1 MDRRREN
8 QRVHLRFPGSHCH
21 PFHVCPGRT
30 DDGGFHHRI
39 GADLYRS
46 DHLPAK
52 EENRIDFTESSQK
65 ISTLLLTLLIID
77 VILHI
82 EQMKGDR
89 KGIFE
94 RGFQKKLLKRAS
106 KKFPDIF
113 YLRSAK

>member
-1 MDRRREN
+1 MTAASIT
-8 QRVHLRFPGSHCH
+8 GSVLI
-21 PFHVCPGRT
+21 F
-30 DDGGFHHRI
+30 I
-39 GADLYRS
+39 GLIIS
-46 DHLPAK
+46 PAK

-82 EQMKGDR
+82 EQRKGDR

-106 KKFPDIF
+106 KKVSG
-113 YLRSAK
+113 YLFICVPQNDTPRISPNVRLHCMVFESQ